1 MLKWGTTMI
10 MHIQGLDGKNG
21 SKSPRVDPLPEP
33 DWDGRAFDPRQIEAM
48 ANQVYAAVP
57 GHSSASNQVNQVQ
70 SAAEVTTPMPQPVAS
85 QVPTLPIPSSP
96 TAAGTASPPAG
107 VPPEM
112 PGESAPG
119 ADALTQMAQQLYGQM
134 SPANLG
140 AAMQQAIA
148 GLSFPTLANEAS
160 EQPMVRTVPGS
171 TLSQEALTDMVQQ
184 MMQPLAV
191 PVPLI
196 FPAGAQP
203 LPVTAVGGVQTPS
216 AKDEAAQPSFYFLSP
231 PAGEPLGLES
241 DAPFDIQVIRQDFPA
256 LQQQVHGKPLIWLDN
271 AATTQKPQSVIDA
284 VSRFYERDNSNIHR
298 GAHTLAARATDAYE
312 AARETV
318 QRFLGA
324 GSASEIVFLRGT
336 TEAIN
341 LVAQTYGRQ
350 QIRMGDE
357 IILSTLEHHAN
368 IVPWQ
373 MLAQETGAM
382 LKVMPV
388 TDSGEIMLEEY
399 ARLLGPRTRI
409 VAVTH
414 VSNALGTIL
423 PVREITE
430 MAHRHGARVLI
441 DGAQGVPHLPV
452 NVQALDC
459 DFYTFS
465 GHKLFGPTGIGVLYG
480 KRELLQAMPPW
491 QGGGSMIRHV
501 TFEHTTYED
510 PPAKFEAGT
519 PNIADA
525 IGLGA
530 AIDYI
535 TRLGMVNLEQYER
548 KLTEYATQRLIQIP
562 GLRLIGT
569 APHKVGV
576 LSFVFDDL
584 SPEDVGK
591 RLDQEGI
598 AVRAGHHCAQPTMQ
612 RYGIT
617 GTVRPS
623 LAFYNTCEEIDV
635 LVDVLRTLRYR

>member
-1 MLKWGTTMI
+1 M
-10 MHIQGLDGKNG
+10 
-21 SKSPRVDPLPEP
+21 
-33 DWDGRAFDPRQIEAM
+33 
-48 ANQVYAAVP
+48 
-57 GHSSASNQVNQVQ
+57 
-70 SAAEVTTPMPQPVAS
+70 
-85 QVPTLPIPSSP
+85 
-96 TAAGTASPPAG
+96 
-107 VPPEM
+107 
-112 PGESAPG
+112 
-119 ADALTQMAQQLYGQM
+119 
-134 SPANLG
+134 
-140 AAMQQAIA
+140 
-148 GLSFPTLANEAS
+148 
-160 EQPMVRTVPGS
+160 
-171 TLSQEALTDMVQQ
+171 
-184 MMQPLAV
+184 
-191 PVPLI
+191 
-196 FPAGAQP
+196 
-203 LPVTAVGGVQTPS
+203 
-216 AKDEAAQPSFYFLSP
+216 
-231 PAGEPLGLES
+231 GLES
-241 DAPFDIQVIRQDFPA
+241 DALFDIQVIRQDFPI

-271 AATTQKPQSVIDA
+271 AATTQKPQRVIDA

-501 TFEHTTYED
+501 TFEHTTYAD

-535 TRLGMVNLEQYER
+535 TKLGMVNLEQYER

-623 LAFYNTCEEIDV
+623 LAFYNTCEEIDM